1 MIEHEFSYGREKDLL
16 EIQGLMTEQE
26 MDEEAKVYGVA
37 HTDTALVNFTV
48 QSSVDLLLKNGFRLG
63 DINALDPFTGDGVF
77 IDSLLKH
84 GVKKVSAYEI
94 RGWQCQQTRERYGD
108 KADIRCADAF
118 KMKPRNF
125 NLIIGNPPYGKVAK
139 NAEIDTRIQETYG
152 GGAVNQTALY
162 DAYVRSI
169 RWASDNLKNGMIA
182 YIVNSG
188 FLDGIAF
195 SNFRKSVEK
204 EFSKVYVLNLRGNH
218 RTSGEACR
226 KEGGNVFGQECRT
239 GIAILF
245 LLRSD

>member
-1 MIEHEFSYGREKDLL
+1 
-16 EIQGLMTEQE
+16 MTEQE

-118 KMKPRNF
+118 KRKRCFGKKAAAVAEDSERFVGNRNPESR
-125 NLIIGNPPYGKVAK
+125 N
-139 NAEIDTRIQETYG
+139 
-152 GGAVNQTALY
+152 
-162 DAYVRSI
+162 
-169 RWASDNLKNGMIA
+169 
-182 YIVNSG
+182 
-188 FLDGIAF
+188 
-195 SNFRKSVEK
+195 
-204 EFSKVYVLNLRGNH
+204 
-218 RTSGEACR
+218 
-226 KEGGNVFGQECRT
+226 
-239 GIAILF
+239 
-245 LLRSD
+245 